1 MYNVSKKFIKK
12 LLQDKSRSIVG
23 RLCKRIELLDDNASE
38 ENKSKILKAFVRE
51 LIYEN
56 FRDLENEIKC
66 YNYGQTYEKHKI
78 FETPS
83 ED

>member
-66 YNYGQTYEKHKI
+66 YNYGQTYEKQKI
-78 FETPS
+78 YNPH
-83 ED
+83 DKQ